1 MLVIARCLYFW
12 DYMPDTLKEKYF
24 KETKLSPIAHNSD
37 MIQYSQQYVD
47 WLESQVID
55 DSPEML
61 QLRSMMRH
69 PKFKSVTVT
78 LKSKK

>member
-1 MLVIARCLYFW
+1 MLIAGCCLYTW
-12 DYMPDTLKEKYF
+12 NNMSDALKEKYF
-24 KETKLSPIAHNSD
+24 RETKLSPIAHNSD

-69 PKFKSVTVT
+69 PQFKSVTVT
-78 LKSKK
+78 LKSRK